1 MVPDFRF
8 ILVVLIFAAVIA
20 VAGAV
25 AGTYFTRK
33 ALHARRAAVVVTPG
47 APTNT
52 VALVSFIAAF
62 VAPIAGVVAGHIA
75 LNQLKTRAE
84 AGWALAVAA
93 LWIGYAAVY
102 LFIVYFIAWLSF
114 AVQMFSHV
122 PLTPV
127 S

>member
-1 MVPDFRF
+1 MA
-8 ILVVLIFAAVIA
+8 LVAAGV
-20 VAGAV
+20 GA
-25 AGTYFTRK
+25 YFTR
-33 ALHARRAAVVVTPG
+33 AAVRARRESVSVAPG

-52 VALVSFIAAF
+52 VALVAFIAAF

-102 LFIVYFIAWLSF
+102 FFVVYFIAWLSF
-114 AVQMFSHV
+114 AAQMFSQ
-122 PLTPV
+122 TPTA
-127 S
+127 SS